1 MIVLASSSLSCLYPM
16 VLHTLRRIRLPLPL
30 AECHQTLHCLEE
42 EGDEG
47 REEGDE
53 GREEGGEGRGGREGR
68 GGGRR
73 EMRGGR
79 REMRGGRTLI
89 QLYGLPERLL
99 KATNN
104 PIHAHARN
112 HLHVYT

>member
-30 AECHQTLHCLEE
+30 AECHQALHCLEG

-53 GREEGGEGRGGREGR
+53 GREEGGEGR
-68 GGGRR
+68 

-79 REMRGGRTLI
+79 REGRGGRREGRGGRTLI
-89 QLYGLPERLL
+89 L
-99 KATNN
+99 
-104 PIHAHARN
+104 
-112 HLHVYT
+112 VYQNGC